1 MLLDNLTSEEVG
13 LAFLI
18 LSEGMDEHSLSPKLQ
33 SLTEEDWLLLQ
44 GLLVNLMVSKGLSTL
59 H

>member
-1 MLLDNLTSEEVG
+1 MLLDNLTPEEVG
-13 LAFLI
+13 QAFLF
-18 LSEGMDEHSLSPKLQ
+18 LSEGVDEQELPPKLQ
-33 SLTEEDWLLLQ
+33 LLTEEDWLLLQ